1 MSVYVDFEPAG
12 RRGNFPAGTSLLD
25 CARRLGVGLISLCGG
40 VGSCGRCKVHVLEGE
55 VSPPDS
61 VEEAILGLD
70 QLALGYRLACR
81 AVPLGSCKVRV
92 PPESISAPQRTQIE
106 GEETPVTPDPPV
118 RSYAVTLAPPSLEGR
133 DLLADMERLTAG
145 LSVQYGVT
153 VSGADLA
160 VLQGL
165 SPRLRSLGWQA
176 RAIVR
181 DQEVVALLP
190 ADTTPLGLAVD
201 LGTTKIAAY
210 LVDLETGKTLAA
222 RGLMNPQIA
231 YGEDVVSRMAYAM
244 QSPSQAAQ
252 LQELVVE
259 SLNRAVAEMVGEI
272 GKEAGEIVEAVIV
285 GNTAMHHLFLRLP
298 VEQLSRAPYVPAV
311 SSAMDVRARD
321 VGLRI
326 APGANIHLLPNV
338 AGYVGADHVAMLLA
352 TGVARMEGTVLAL
365 DIGTNTEICLNR
377 RGKLTSVSCASGPA
391 FEGAH
396 IRHGMRAA
404 RGAIE
409 RVRLRNH
416 RVEYQTI
423 DNVAPVGLCGSGIL
437 DSLAE
442 LYREG
447 IVDARGRLG
456 EHARIRDGD
465 DGREFVLISEEER
478 AGEPAITITQKDI
491 RELQLA
497 KGAIRAGI
505 EMLLEAQGISPQ
517 EIEQVI
523 VAGAFG
529 TYINIESA
537 VAIGML
543 PPLPPERFR
552 QVGNAAGTGA
562 RMALISRSKRSEA
575 REIAQRIG
583 YIELAAEPRFMLTFA
598 KAICLGTAW

>member
-12 RRGNFPAGTSLLD
+12 RRGDFPAGTSLLD
-25 CARRLGVGLISLCGG
+25 CARLLGVGLISLCGG
-40 VGSCGRCKVHVLEGE
+40 VGSCGRCVVQVLEGE
-55 VSPPDS
+55 VSSPDS
-61 VEEAILGLD
+61 VEEAALGPD
-70 QLALGYRLACR
+70 RLATGYRLACR
-81 AVPLGSCKVRV
+81 AVPLGSCKVRI
-92 PPESISAPQRTQIE
+92 PPESLSAPQRTQVE
-106 GEETPVTPDPPV
+106 GEETPVTPEPLV
-118 RSYAVTLAPPSLEGR
+118 HSYRVTLSPPSLESR
-133 DLLADMERLTAG
+133 DLLADMERLASR
-145 LSVQYGVT
+145 LSIQYGVT

-165 SPRLRSLGWQA
+165 SPRLRSLSWQA

-181 DQEVVALLP
+181 DQEMIALLP

-210 LVDLETGKTLAA
+210 LVDLETGETLVA

-252 LQELVVE
+252 LQKLVVD
-259 SLNRAVAEMVGEI
+259 SLNHAVAEMVSEI
-272 GKEAGEIVEAVIV
+272 GREAGEIVEAVVV

-298 VEQLSRAPYVPAV
+298 VEQLSQAPYVPAI
-311 SSAMDVRARD
+311 SSAMDIKARE
-321 VGLRI
+321 VGLAI
-326 APGANIHLLPNV
+326 APGAYIHLLPNV

-352 TGVARMEGTVLAL
+352 TGVAQMEGTVLAL
-365 DIGTNTEICLNR
+365 DIGTNTEICLNHQGR
-377 RGKLTSVSCASGPA
+377 LTSVSCASGPA

-416 RVEYQTI
+416 QVEYQTI

-456 EHARIRDGD
+456 EHARVRDGD
-465 DGREFVLISEEER
+465 GGREFVLVGEEER
-478 AGEPAITITQKDI
+478 GGRPAITITQKDI

-505 EMLLEAQGISPQ
+505 EMLLEAQGISAQ

-529 TYINIESA
+529 TYISIASA

-543 PPLPPERFR
+543 PLLPLERFR

-575 REIAQRIG
+575 QEIARRIG
-583 YIELAAEPRFMLTFA
+583 YIELAAEPHFMLTFA
-598 KAICLGTAW
+598 RATSLSNTW